1 MAEGKK
7 TLFFKRTH
15 FSTHLPLDCHYSPSH
30 FWAREADGILQ
41 IGFTK
46 FATRMLGDMVDH
58 GFEIKPETQIQPG
71 QILGWVE
78 GFKAIS
84 DVYSFSE
91 GQFVGTN
98 PALQQNI
105 ALINK
110 RPYKEG
116 WIYEVKGQLD
126 NKCVDAEGYAAILN
140 QTIDKML
147 EQQQAEKDKEIE

>member
-1 MAEGKK
+1 MFDLIGLRVQAKFEK
-7 TLFFKRTH
+7 
-15 FSTHLPLDCHYSPSH
+15 
-30 FWAREADGILQ
+30 EVVQLQ
-41 IGFTK
+41 NGNSFEKIKVSEIKPAPVG
-46 FATRMLGDMVDH
+46 
-58 GFEIKPETQIQPG
+58 EIKPETQIQPG

-105 ALINK
+105 TLINK
-110 RPYKEG
+110 KPYREG

-126 NKCVDAEGYAAILN
+126 NKCIDAEGYAAILN

-147 EQQQAEKDKEIE
+147 EQQQAEKNEEIE

>member
-1 MAEGKK
+1 M
-7 TLFFKRTH
+7 
-15 FSTHLPLDCHYSPSH
+15 
-30 FWAREADGILQ
+30 
-41 IGFTK
+41 
-46 FATRMLGDMVDH
+46 
-58 GFEIKPETQIQPG
+58 QPG

-98 PALQQNI
+98 PALQQDI

-110 RPYKEG
+110 KPYNEG

-147 EQQQAEKDKEIE
+147 EQQQNAPLSAPMLFGRLLGAGTACFALLLSSSLAREDEVKVRQQFLEL